1 MKRYLYNLATDQYKG
16 FLAAILKFFL
26 WTLSLFYGFIVRLLI
41 LLKQRNPHQL
51 GCKVISVGN
60 ITLGGTGKTVLVEF
74 IAQYLKKQVHQIAI
88 LSRGYKR
95 KIQNPCLS
103 GRQACLPG
111 RQAKSKIQ
119 NIENMGDEP
128 YMLKMRLKDIPVI
141 VDKDRTRG
149 ARCAIDTFHVDTVI
163 LDDAFQQWKIARDL
177 NVVTIDA
184 TRPFGNRQLL
194 PRGILREP
202 LSSLERADIFVLTK
216 TNLTEN
222 TAVIK
227 EELNR
232 LNPDSAVFESSH
244 EAVGFYDAND
254 KERLLSPDSL
264 RSKTVTLFSG
274 IGDPDSFENL
284 IKVLGLTI
292 GLSYRFSDHHLYT
305 KQDLNNIFK
314 ASRLKNID
322 TLITTEKDFVRMDHS
337 NWQAQGLRLLVL
349 RISLAFKDEQ
359 RFYNRLLKL
368 YSV

>member
-1 MKRYLYNLATDQYKG
+1 
-16 FLAAILKFFL
+16 
-26 WTLSLFYGFIVRLLI
+26 
-41 LLKQRNPHQL
+41 
-51 GCKVISVGN
+51 
-60 ITLGGTGKTVLVEF
+60 
-74 IAQYLKKQVHQIAI
+74 
-88 LSRGYKR
+88 
-95 KIQNPCLS
+95 
-103 GRQACLPG
+103 
-111 RQAKSKIQ
+111 
-119 NIENMGDEP
+119 
-128 YMLKMRLKDIPVI
+128 
-141 VDKDRTRG
+141 
-149 ARCAIDTFHVDTVI
+149 
-163 LDDAFQQWKIARDL
+163 
-177 NVVTIDA
+177 VVTIDA